1 MFVPCAVLALAI
13 KGYRATG
20 RRSQRCDLGG
30 TAPRNIL
37 RHWRGNQDR
46 ALTTSPVGLRLP
58 SQGQSEH
65 FADWIFLSLVA
76 VLKGLQNTAAK
87 KETDYSFHFYS

>member
-13 KGYRATG
+13 KGDRAAG

-37 RHWRGNQDR
+37 RHWRGSQDR
-46 ALTTSPVGLRLP
+46 ALTTRPVGLRLP

-65 FADWIFLSLVA
+65 FADWIFLSLAA
-76 VLKGLQNTAAK
+76 VFKGSQHTAAK
-87 KETDYSFHFYS
+87 ERNGRLLSHS